1 MREELPASPRR
12 KRLPARC
19 LVWPAILLCGSL
31 AQAGD
36 INAVLERME
45 PGSVIKD
52 LLIPR
57 YDENK
62 KASLILRAD
71 RMVVE
76 SLKQMTAEKLSL
88 HLISSKNNRALNASL
103 FSMESC
109 SYDASSGLLRSDSA
123 VDAVSANF
131 LLHSQGLITR
141 IEPDQTEHR
150 VFLLPPVQG
159 FLNPNSDE
167 ITTMNRTRQSLLL
180 ASILTAQAAAQQPA
194 AAPAAPS
201 DGFFAVT
208 PRSQQIDA
216 ELQEFAKKNGIQI
229 APVVLPEQSPAVLKP
244 VDPAAA
250 IPQFQPAADAIGF
263 ACQGGVFYDS
273 KTASLTMRKNITVR
287 NPSYAMTVQGEV
299 KVLFEPEPTEE
310 KKKPATS
317 EQKESPKEKKE
328 PKKDEAKS
336 PTNSLGKVKQMLG
349 TGGVAF
355 EATDKDGVKNFAS
368 GDDVFYEVSKDEIL
382 LKGRKLI
389 FQQGVQQRFESAAP
403 DPWLRFNLKTK
414 DFTMSDGWNAQLAM
428 PANKNP

>member
-1 MREELPASPRR
+1 MPEKPSAPILR

-19 LVWPAILLCGSL
+19 LVWSAALLCGSVVK
-31 AQAGD
+31 AGD

-76 SLKQMTAEKLSL
+76 SLKKMTAEKLSL
-88 HLISSKNNRALNASL
+88 HLISSKSNRALNASW
-103 FSMESC
+103 FSIESC
-109 SYDASSGLLRSDSA
+109 SYDVNSGLLRSDSA

-141 IEPDQTEHR
+141 IDQEQTEYR
-150 VFLLPPVQG
+150 AFLLPPVHG
-159 FLNPNSDE
+159 FLNPNTDE
-167 ITTMNRTRQSLLL
+167 TTAMNRTRQSLLL
-180 ASILTAQAAAQQPA
+180 ASILTAQAAAQDPA
-194 AAPAAPS
+194 AAPAAAA
-201 DGFFAVT
+201 DGFFSVT
-208 PRSQQIDA
+208 PRSQEVDA
-216 ELQEFAKKNGIQI
+216 QLQEFAKKNGVRI
-229 APVVLPEQSPAVLKP
+229 APVVLPEQAPAVLKP

-273 KTASLTMRKNITVR
+273 KTASLSMLRNVTVR

-299 KVLFEPEPTEE
+299 KVLFEPEAE
-310 KKKPATS
+310 KKNATQEKNDAPGKDKEASPA
-317 EQKESPKEKKE
+317 
-328 PKKDEAKS
+328 
-336 PTNSLGKVKQMLG
+336 NSLGKVKQMLG
-349 TGGVAF
+349 AGGVAF

-368 GDDVFYEVSKDEIL
+368 GDSVLYEVSSEEIL

-389 FQQGVQQRFESAAP
+389 FQQGVQSRFESAAP
-403 DPWLRFNLKTK
+403 DAWLRFNLKTK
-414 DFTMSDGWNAQLAM
+414 DFTMSDGWNARLAM